1 MCIRLFFTISRLI
14 ISSGRPEERRRKEG
28 DFVFPVEWKG
38 NRVTLPTIY
47 ARNKICLYYRFCCC
61 SYKDIRKCINSYML
75 PRLAGFFLLFP
86 QENQRRDGERKETSF
101 SLWNGKGTEPQSH
114 AQHYYVI
121 YMLGNS

>member
-75 PRLAGFFLLFP
+75 PRLAGFFFIISSGKP
-86 QENQRRDGERKETSF
+86 EERRRKEGDF
-101 SLWNGKGTEPQSH
+101 VFPVEWKGNRATISRTALLCH
-114 AQHYYVI
+114 I
-121 YMLGNS
+121 YAWK